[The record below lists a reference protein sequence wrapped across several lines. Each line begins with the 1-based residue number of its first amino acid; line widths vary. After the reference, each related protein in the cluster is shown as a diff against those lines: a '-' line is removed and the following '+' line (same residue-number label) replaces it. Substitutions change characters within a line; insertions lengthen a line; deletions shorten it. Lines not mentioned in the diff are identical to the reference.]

1 MSTPAVSPA
10 ERYAKSRERLSSP
23 GGATPRTPR
32 GTADEEANVS
42 AVRSPEFTSF
52 RELYDFDFD
61 PFQVAACAALTS
73 GDGVLVA
80 APTGSG
86 KTVVGE
92 YAVHLALRTG
102 RKCFYT
108 TPIKALSNQKYN
120 DLVRRY
126 DSDTVGLLTGDNAIN
141 GDAPVVVMTTEV
153 LRNMLYAASPTLG
166 GLGYVVLDEVH
177 YLADRSRGA
186 VWEEVIIHLPES
198 VRVVA
203 LSATVSNA
211 EEFGDWLAQVRG
223 GTEVIVDEH
232 RPVPLWQHMLA
243 GRRLYD
249 LFTDDE
255 HHQVN
260 PDLIRLAHREA
271 VVHSGGRQPAS
282 RPGRGGH
289 RPRRDAAP
297 YRPEIIDRLDAA
309 GLLPAITFIFSR
321 AGCDAAVQQCLAAG
335 LRLTTPDEARII
347 EDTAARRVADISD
360 EDLAVLGYHDW
371 VLALRRGIAAH
382 HAGMLPVFKE
392 VVEELFTAGLVKAVF
407 ATETLALGINMP
419 ARTVVLEKLDKWNG
433 ETHAALT
440 PGEYTQLTGRAGRR
454 GIDVEGHAVVL
465 WQPGIDPGAVAGLAG
480 ARTYPLNSSFRP
492 SYNMAVNL
500 TARVGRAKT
509 AALLESSFAQFQ
521 ADRGVVGLARRL
533 RRLQDQAEDL
543 ARQVTCDRGDFMEYA
558 EMRRRLTDA
567 ERGASRGRASAQRAE
582 ARRVLATL
590 RRGDI
595 IRVPSGRRAGLAVV
609 LIPPPAGNEFSQ
621 NRADGPLVLTA
632 HGQLKQ
638 LSAAD
643 FPVPA
648 DPVDRLRIPN
658 SFSER
663 SPKHRRDLVAAM
675 RSKIEGRDLDVP
687 PRRRR
692 SPAGADEDYPERVR
706 GSALSAAGS
715 LDAGNGSGRDS
726 GGGRRRV
733 RGGREEAGRDEADG
747 ADQDGYG
754 DADASDGPG
763 RDSNGGRRRVRS
775 GREEAGR
782 DEAGGGGDPG
792 GYGDDD
798 AGVRSARGDTLTSDA
813 LSGDRLTGEED
824 IAELR
829 RRLKRHPC
837 HACPDRE
844 QHARYAERY
853 FRAKKEADELERQVA
868 GRRHVIARTFDRV
881 CSVLDEL
888 GYLDG
893 DTVTPAGQRLTRLYS
908 EMDLL
913 AAECLRR
920 GLWEG
925 LNPAELAACV
935 SVLSFES
942 RKQTEDAG
950 PARLPKGP
958 VGDALTAMTRT
969 WGELDHLEK
978 RNGLSFLREP
988 DPGIAGAAYRWVRG
1002 AKLEDVLDSVPG
1014 LTPGDFVRSMKQ
1026 LIDLL
1031 DQIAVA
1037 SRDTSTT
1044 RTGVTKAT
1052 RGKPSSSTKPAKAT
1066 DSEPPTTPEPTT
1078 PEPTTPGLVTLE
1090 PVAPEPGLAEQ
1101 GDTGTPDERPSR
1113 EPAPRK
1119 RDVASTAHAAID
1131 AMRRGVIAYTT
1142 LTD

>member
-10 ERYAKSRERLSSP
+10 ERYAKFRERQ
-23 GGATPRTPR
+23 ATP
-32 GTADEEANVS
+32 
-42 AVRSPEFTSF
+42 EFASF

-61 PFQVAACAALTS
+61 PFQVAACGALTD

-92 YAVHLALRTG
+92 YAVHLALTQG
-102 RKCFYT
+102 KKCFYT

-126 DSDTVGLLTGDNAIN
+126 DTETVGLLTGDNAIN

-153 LRNMLYAASPTLG
+153 LRNMLYAGSRTLRD
-166 GLGYVVLDEVH
+166 LGYVVLDEVH

-249 LFTDDE
+249 LFTDDG
-255 HHQVN
+255 HHEVN
-260 PDLIRLAHREA
+260 QELVRLAHREA
-271 VVHSGGRQPAS
+271 IRQPAS

-289 RPRRDAAP
+289 RPKRNANP
-297 YRPEIIDRLDAA
+297 YRPEIIDRLDGA

-335 LRLTTPDEARII
+335 LRLTTPDEAQII
-347 EDTAARRVADISD
+347 EDTAARRTGDIPD
-360 EDLAVLGYHDW
+360 EDLTVLGYHDW
-371 VLALRRGIAAH
+371 VLALKRGIAAH

-433 ETHAALT
+433 EAHVALT

-465 WQPGIDPGAVAGLAG
+465 WQPGMDPGSVAGLAG
-480 ARTYPLNSSFRP
+480 TRTYPLNSSFRP

-500 TARVGRAKT
+500 TARVGRKRA

-521 ADRGVVGLARRL
+521 ADRGVVGLTRRL
-533 RRLQDQAEDL
+533 RRLKEATAEL

-558 EMRRRLTDA
+558 ELRHQLTEA
-567 ERGASRGRASAQRAE
+567 ERGQSRGRASTQWAE

-609 LIPPPAGNEFSQ
+609 LNPPPAGDEFSA
-621 NRADGPLVLTA
+621 NRADGPLVLTVG
-632 HGQLKQ
+632 GQLKQ

-643 FPVPA
+643 FPVPVA
-648 DPVDRLRIPN
+648 PVDRIRIPN

-663 SPKHRRDLVAAM
+663 SPKHRRDLVSAM
-675 RSKIEGRDLDVP
+675 RAKVAGRDYDPSTARKHGRQQGGSAGQL
-687 PRRRR
+687 
-692 SPAGADEDYPERVR
+692 SAGGGADEEYSERGR
-706 GSALSAAGS
+706 GSA
-715 LDAGNGSGRDS
+715 RDDDDFS
-726 GGGRRRV
+726 
-733 RGGREEAGRDEADG
+733 RGADG
-747 ADQDGYG
+747 
-754 DADASDGPG
+754 
-763 RDSNGGRRRVRS
+763 
-775 GREEAGR
+775 
-782 DEAGGGGDPG
+782 
-792 GYGDDD
+792 
-798 AGVRSARGDTLTSDA
+798 
-813 LSGDRLTGEED
+813 D

-829 RRLKRHPC
+829 RKLRRHPC

-853 FRAKKEADELERQVA
+853 FRQKKEADELERQVA
-868 GRRHVIARTFDRV
+868 GRSHVIARTFDRV
-881 CSVLDEL
+881 CEVLDEL

-908 EMDLL
+908 ELDLL

-920 GLWEG
+920 GVWEG

-942 RKQTEDAG
+942 RKQTDDAG
-950 PARLPKGP
+950 PARLPQGP
-958 VGDALTAMTRT
+958 VRDVLTTMGRT
-969 WGELDHLEK
+969 WGELDHLEQ
-978 RNGLSFLREP
+978 RNGLSFLRDP
-988 DPGIAGAAYRWVRG
+988 DPGFVWAAYRWVRG

-1037 SRDTSTT
+1037 SRDTASKDTASRDT
-1044 RTGVTKAT
+1044 ASRDTAAKDQDAT
-1052 RGKPSSSTKPAKAT
+1052 ESSGPK
-1066 DSEPPTTPEPTT
+1066 
-1078 PEPTTPGLVTLE
+1078 
-1090 PVAPEPGLAEQ
+1090 Q
-1101 GDTGTPDERPSR
+1101 
-1113 EPAPRK
+1113 
-1119 RDVASTAHAAID
+1119 RDVASTARAAID
-1131 AMRRGVIAYTT
+1131 AMRRGVVAYTT